1 MTGYSCRAHCRVVK
15 RLKLMEDLVHLIPP
29 LTLTKAGTLPA
40 VLLVV
45 TLLDTCMQ
53 LALVMEK
60 D

>member
-1 MTGYSCRAHCRVVK
+1 
-15 RLKLMEDLVHLIPP
+15 MEDLVHLIPP
-29 LTLTKAGTLPA
+29 LTLTKAETLPA

>member
-1 MTGYSCRAHCRVVK
+1 
-15 RLKLMEDLVHLIPP
+15 MEDLVHLIPP
-29 LTLTKAGTLPA
+29 LTLTKAETLPT